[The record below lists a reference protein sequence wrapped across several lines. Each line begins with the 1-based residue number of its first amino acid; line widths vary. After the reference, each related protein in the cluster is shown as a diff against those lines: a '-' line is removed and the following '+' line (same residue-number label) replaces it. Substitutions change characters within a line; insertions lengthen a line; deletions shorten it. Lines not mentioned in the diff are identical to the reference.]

1 MGISAP
7 GKARR
12 EGGMKVER
20 VNARATQE
28 NTIKFL
34 ILGIL
39 LGFLGKHL
47 IHSSVGLFTPDMG
60 QRR

>member
-20 VNARATQE
+20 VNAGERAQKE
-28 NTIKFL
+28 EINEIICEFCWL
-34 ILGIL
+34 SPL
-39 LGFLGKHL
+39 
-47 IHSSVGLFTPDMG
+47 
-60 QRR
+60 